1 MFGVGQEVLGHEKET
16 RGMAHVS
23 LASSES
29 GSAPASAMISATL
42 PTRKR
47 MKRMMGWACMPPH
60 SHSDSPPEEIAIIE
74 AAGKIPRNR
83 ERERRSADNARL
95 PAAWPF
101 QLHHC
106 LPPPCHI
113 FHSDKRGGREGLGW
127 VSRCL

>member
-1 MFGVGQEVLGHEKET
+1 
-16 RGMAHVS
+16 MAHVS
-23 LASSES
+23 LACIIRIW
-29 GSAPASAMISATL
+29 ISAGVGDDFSNFADTQTDRMGL
-42 PTRKR
+42 PS
-47 MKRMMGWACMPPH
+47 PH
-60 SHSDSPPEEIAIIE
+60 SHWHSPEEIAIIE

-113 FHSDKRGGREGLGW
+113 FHSDKRGREGGAGLGQ
-127 VSRCL
+127 